1 MWHQHEFIFTYLRKV
16 CPAQQ
21 VGSPSSRVGRSKKI
35 LKIQKLIWQLFLVF
49 LHLVKSSVFMFMLKP
64 LFKLVIHKFTWR
76 HLLPGPELQGGVS
89 GWVQCWAGL
98 KTVSFQVGTEWTEW
112 PQKPLIPFTQDLHRS
127 SLDNSPACPRAGPPP
142 WLFKCSR
149 QLNFRMFAT
158 LEITLIG
165 WLINEE
171 DTFHILWRNFG
182 LLIFRG
188 RKD

>member
-98 KTVSFQVGTEWTEW
+98 KTVFFQLQTEWQSGQSGQSDPKNLW
-112 PQKPLIPFTQDLHRS
+112 FH
-127 SLDNSPACPRAGPPP
+127 SLKTRAHNLCHDN
-142 WLFKCSR
+142 R
-149 QLNFRMFAT
+149 QLIVLA
-158 LEITLIG
+158 
-165 WLINEE
+165 INCN
-171 DTFHILWRNFG
+171 HSASKNNCN
-182 LLIFRG
+182 
-188 RKD
+188 